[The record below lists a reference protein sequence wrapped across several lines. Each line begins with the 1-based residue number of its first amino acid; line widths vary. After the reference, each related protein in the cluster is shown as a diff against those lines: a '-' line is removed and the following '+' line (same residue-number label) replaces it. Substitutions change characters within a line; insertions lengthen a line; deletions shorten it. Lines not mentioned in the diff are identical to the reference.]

1 MHPASRIT
9 SRRFG
14 LAGLAL
20 VIMISGDLF
29 PAVQPSRSDE
39 GFLAMALLKTR
50 LQQERVEAEI
60 AAAEKELQANSRT
73 IKDAEERLAIARDT
87 SDRQAALVPGI
98 DLRDARAA
106 RRHIKNTLS
115 RLESVRAAAEAASAI
130 IKEKLVSSES
140 RGPDSRIIG
149 VISPSLKQLVITKP
163 DGRKAPL
170 ERNRPGFLVSG
181 DELSA
186 KGAGGAELLF
196 LDGRGT
202 AQWDGEA
209 GLTIV
214 EAPRPEPVL
223 RLVRGKVLFAVE
235 GPEDLQARLQDRTRR
250 PEDDLTPFLKRYM
263 GLSGP
268 DFAQLFGKD
277 LRTGVPGAVCAARR
291 ARFTVEVKTEGETEI
306 VVLEGTVEVGDVGGR
321 DHIVVNEGF
330 GVVVTKEGA
339 FRLPSKVLH

>member
-9 SRRFG
+9 SRRFR

-20 VIMISGDLF
+20 VIMISGDLV
-29 PAVQPSRSDE
+29 PAVQPGRSDE

-73 IKDAEERLAIARDT
+73 IKDAEERLAIARETFDK
-87 SDRQAALVPGI
+87 QGALVPGI

-106 RRHIKNTLS
+106 RRNIKKTLS

-130 IKEKLVSSES
+130 IKEEIVSSES

-149 VISPSLKQLVITKP
+149 MVFPSLKQLVITKP

-186 KGAGGAELLF
+186 KGEGVAELLF

-202 AQWDGEA
+202 AQWDGESR
-209 GLTIV
+209 LKIV
-214 EAPRPEPVL
+214 EASPQELVL
-223 RLVRGKVLFAVE
+223 RLVRGKVLVAIE
-235 GPEDLQARLQDRTRR
+235 SPEDLQTRLQDRARR
-250 PEDDLTPFLKRYM
+250 PDDDLALVLKRYR
-263 GLSGP
+263 GLSEP

-277 LRTGVPGAVCAARR
+277 LRTEVPGAVCAARR

-306 VVLEGTVEVGDVGGR
+306 VVLEGTVDVSDVGGQ
-321 DHIVVNEGF
+321 DHIVVKEGF
-330 GVVVTKEGA
+330 GAVVTKGGLSVSP
-339 FRLPSKVLH
+339 RR